1 MVMVAGHGEAWQ
13 AVSLSLLYQS
23 GANCGAAPNGGAGK
37 GALPNGAGPEGG
49 ADYGF
54 WLYWWCLSWLWC

>member
-23 GANCGAAPNGGAGK
+23 GADGGAAPNGGSGTETFF
-37 GALPNGAGPEGG
+37 LP
-49 ADYGF
+49 
-54 WLYWWCLSWLWC
+54 LWFHCGVVWFR

>member
-49 ADYGF
+49 A
-54 WLYWWCLSWLWC
+54 SP